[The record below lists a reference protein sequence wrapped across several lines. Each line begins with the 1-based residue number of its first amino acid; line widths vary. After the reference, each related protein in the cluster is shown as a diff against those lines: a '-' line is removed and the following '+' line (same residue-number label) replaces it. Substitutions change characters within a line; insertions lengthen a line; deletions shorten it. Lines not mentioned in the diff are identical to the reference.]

1 MKAITFLLHTT
12 QPLLATSLQGD
23 PNSDISFPYIPGS
36 MIRGVLIGRYLQR
49 HNLKSTGDILD
60 ESKYPDIKRLFFNGN
75 TRYLNA
81 YLYDKQKQKRTL
93 PVPRSWLKKK
103 GDDIS
108 NLDEIT
114 VYDFSYETPEED
126 ISYKSLDESFCTVD
140 DKDIVLY
147 KEKRRINIH
156 NMRNRK
162 KGRGDENNGAI
173 FRYEALD
180 AEQYFQAVILCDD
193 PDDIEKIKP
202 LLEPQEMWLG
212 GSQSAG
218 YGHTQI
224 IPIEEDEEHDYW
236 DEVGIEPEDRNDRE
250 LIRITL
256 LSDLILRDKWGHY
269 VATPP
274 NSTGD
279 EINQKVESLTQI
291 LEELLDIK
299 LEPQSSYTSSL
310 IVGGFNRKWGLPL
323 PQVPALA
330 AGSVFVFKYNKED
343 GELDSE
349 KIRLVENQGIGERRV
364 DGFGRI
370 AINWLEEE
378 AIFNAC
384 LPKRETNREQ
394 PQLVPNSED
403 SQLAQKMAKRLLEQK
418 LDRRLLEKVDN
429 CKLRPNKLSNSQLS
443 RLMIVATQAL
453 RQEIKKSGVEE
464 LEERKKIVIDFL
476 KNLTK
481 NANSQFEDTKVYRKS
496 FKGQICDWLK
506 DSSTWLDSDN
516 LKFSIAG
523 ESVPP
528 DLVEKLKLEYTLRLI
543 IAVAKQATKDKQD
556 E

>member
-23 PNSDISFPYIPGS
+23 PNSDVSFPYIPGS

-49 HNLKSTGDILD
+49 HHLKSTDDILD

-93 PVPRSWLKKK
+93 PIPRSWLKKK

-114 VYDFSYETPEED
+114 VYDFSYEAPEED

-140 DKDIVLY
+140 AQSTKDVVLY

-162 KGRGDENNGAI
+162 KGRGDEDNGAI

-224 IPIEEDEEHDYW
+224 IPIEEDEEHDSW
-236 DEVGIEPEDRNDRE
+236 DEVGIDPENRNDRE

-269 VATPP
+269 VAIPS
-274 NSTGD
+274 NSIGD
-279 EINQKVESLTQI
+279 EIHQKAELLTQI
-291 LEELLDIK
+291 LEEFLNIK

-349 KIRLVENQGIGERRV
+349 TIRLVENQGIGERRV

-370 AINWLEEE
+370 TINWLEEE
-378 AIFNAC
+378 AKFYARF
-384 LPKRETNREQ
+384 PEAKTDWYQ

-418 LDRRLLEKVDN
+418 LNRRLLEKVDN

-443 RLMIVATQAL
+443 RLMIVGRQAL
-453 RQEIKKSGVEE
+453 NEGSKNPVIKL
-464 LEERKKIVIDFL
+464 LE
-476 KNLTK
+476 NLPK
-481 NANSQFEDTKVYRKS
+481 NANRQFEDTKINYKS
-496 FKGQICDWLK
+496 FKTQIYEWLNNPIIWI
-506 DSSTWLDSDN
+506 DSSCLEV
-516 LKFSIAG
+516 KVAG
-523 ESVPP
+523 ESVPLS
-528 DLVEKLKLEYTLRLI
+528 LVEKLKLEYTLRLI
-543 IAVAKQATKDKQD
+543 MVVAKKAIKDKQN

>member
-1 MKAITFLLHTT
+1 MKAITFLLHTK

-23 PNSDISFPYIPGS
+23 PNSDVSFPYIPGS
-36 MIRGVLIGRYLQR
+36 MIRGVLISRYLQR
-49 HNLKSTGDILD
+49 HSLKSTDDILD

-81 YLYDKQKQKRTL
+81 YLYDTEKQNRTL
-93 PVPRSWLKKK
+93 PVPCSWLKKK
-103 GDDIS
+103 GDEIS
-108 NLDEIT
+108 DSDDTT
-114 VYDFSYETPEED
+114 VYDFSYESPEED
-126 ISYKSLDESFCTVD
+126 ISYKSLDEGFCTVND
-140 DKDIVLY
+140 QDVLLY

-162 KGRGDENNGAI
+162 KGRGDEGKGAI

-180 AEQYFQAVILCDD
+180 AEQYFQAVILCDN

-224 IPIEEDEEHDYW
+224 IPIEEDEEYDYW
-236 DEVGIEPEDRNDRE
+236 DEVGIEAEDRNDRE

-330 AGSVFVFKYNKED
+330 AGSVFVFKYNKQD

-370 AINWLEEE
+370 TINWLEEE

-384 LPKRETNREQ
+384 LPKRETNWDK

-418 LDRRLLEKVDN
+418 LDSLILKKLNNSN
-429 CKLRPNKLSNSQLS
+429 CKLEPNRLSHSQLS
-443 RLMIVATQAL
+443 RLMIVCRQAL
-453 RQEIKKSGVEE
+453 NEENKNPVIKL
-464 LEERKKIVIDFL
+464 LE
-476 KNLTK
+476 NLPK
-481 NANSQFEDTKVYRKS
+481 NANRQFEGTKINHKQS
-496 FKGQICDWLK
+496 FKTQIYEWLNNPNTWI
-506 DSSTWLDSDN
+506 DSSYLEV
-516 LKFSIAG
+516 KVAG
-523 ESVPP
+523 ESVLL

-543 IAVAKQATKDKQD
+543 IAVAKQAVKDKQD

>member
-23 PNSDISFPYIPGS
+23 PNSDVSFPYIPGS

-49 HNLKSTGDILD
+49 HNLKSTDDILD

-93 PVPRSWLKKK
+93 PVARSWLKKK

-108 NLDEIT
+108 NLDDIT
-114 VYDFSYETPEED
+114 VYDFSHETPEED

-140 DKDIVLY
+140 DRDIVLY

-162 KGRGDENNGAI
+162 KGRGDEDNGAI

-180 AEQYFQAVILCDD
+180 AEQYFQAVILCDY

-224 IPIEEDEEHDYW
+224 IPIEENEEHDSW
-236 DEVGIEPEDRNDRE
+236 DEVGIEPENRNDRE

-269 VATPP
+269 VAIPS
-274 NSTGD
+274 NLIGD
-279 EINQKVESLTQI
+279 EIHQKAELLTQI
-291 LEELLDIK
+291 LEEFLNIK

-330 AGSVFVFKYNKED
+330 AGSVFVFKYNKEN

-370 AINWLEEE
+370 VINWLEEE
-378 AIFNAC
+378 AKFYAHF
-384 LPKRETNREQ
+384 PETKNDWYQ

-403 SQLAQKMAKRLLEQK
+403 SQLAKKMAKRLLEQK
-418 LDRRLLEKVDN
+418 LDRRLLEKLDNSN

-443 RLMIVATQAL
+443 RLMIVG
-453 RQEIKKSGVEE
+453 RQSLNQGSKNPVIQL
-464 LEERKKIVIDFL
+464 LE
-476 KNLTK
+476 NLPK
-481 NANSQFEDTKVYRKS
+481 NANRQFEDTKINNKS
-496 FKGQICDWLK
+496 FKTQICEWLNDPSIWI
-506 DSSTWLDSDN
+506 DSSYLEV
-516 LKFSIAG
+516 KVAG
-523 ESVPP
+523 ESVPL

-543 IAVAKQATKDKQD
+543 MAVAKKATKDKQN

>member
-23 PNSDISFPYIPGS
+23 PNSDVSFPYIPGS

-49 HNLKSTGDILD
+49 HNLKSTDDILD

-81 YLYDKQKQKRTL
+81 YLYDQQKQKRTL

-162 KGRGDENNGAI
+162 KGRGDEDNGAI

-180 AEQYFQAVILCDD
+180 SEQYFQAVILCDD
-193 PDDIEKIKP
+193 PDDIEKIKL
-202 LLEPQEMWLG
+202 LLEPQEIWLG

-343 GELDSE
+343 RELDSE
-349 KIRLVENQGIGERRV
+349 KICLVENQGIGERRV

-418 LDRRLLEKVDN
+418 LDRQLLEKVDN
-429 CKLRPNKLSNSQLS
+429 YKLKPNKLSNSQLS
-443 RLMIVATQAL
+443 RLMIVC
-453 RQEIKKSGVEE
+453 RQSLNQGSKNP
-464 LEERKKIVIDFL
+464 VIQL
-476 KNLTK
+476 LGNLPK
-481 NANSQFEDTKVYRKS
+481 NANSQFEDTKINYKS
-496 FKGQICDWLK
+496 FKIQIYEWLNNPNSWIN
-506 DSSTWLDSDN
+506 SSYLEVN
-516 LKFSIAG
+516 VAG
-523 ESVPP
+523 ESVPL

-543 IAVAKQATKDKQD
+543 IAVAKQAIKDKQD